1 MKKLTT
7 LLAAAGIIS
16 GCFVFAQ
23 DENPA
28 PQRRERGPRTERMRP
43 QHRNDPRETAEAK
56 LKEKYPAEYAE
67 IEKLRDEAETKLQA
81 LAKKAG
87 VQLPFNPE
95 TMRKKMT
102 AVRAKYPKEFEEID
116 KLRKTDPRAAREKM
130 QEIYRKEGIEFPAMQ
145 DRRHDR
151 FGANQPSPRRGNPMV
166 KIQQI
171 RAAYPEEMKKLD
183 ELRRDDPG
191 RYREEMRKLAERY
204 EREHAKAK

>member
-23 DENPA
+23 DAKAA

-43 QHRNDPRETAEAK
+43 PHRNDQRENVEAK
-56 LKEKYPAEYAE
+56 LKEKYPKEFAE
-67 IEKLRDEAETKLQA
+67 IDKLRNEAETKLQA

-87 VQLPFNPE
+87 VQLPLNPE

-102 AVRAKYPKEFEEID
+102 EIRAKYPKEFEEID

-130 QEIYRKEGIEFPAMQ
+130 QEIYRKEGIEFPAMP

-151 FGANQPSPRRGNPMV
+151 FGANPNQPYPRRGNPME
-166 KIQQI
+166 KLQQI
-171 RAAYPEEMKKLD
+171 RAAYPAEMKKLD
-183 ELRRDDPG
+183 ELRRNDPG

-204 EREHAKAK
+204 EREHAK

>member
-23 DENPA
+23 DAKAA

-43 QHRNDPRETAEAK
+43 SHRNDQRENVEAK
-56 LKEKYPAEYAE
+56 LKEKYPKEFAE
-67 IEKLRDEAETKLQA
+67 IDKLRNEAETKLQA

-87 VQLPFNPE
+87 VQLPLNPE

-102 AVRAKYPKEFEEID
+102 EIRAKYPKEFEEID

-130 QEIYRKEGIEFPAMQ
+130 QEIYRKEGIEFPAMP

-151 FGANQPSPRRGNPMV
+151 FGANPNQPSPRRGNPME
-166 KIQQI
+166 KLQQI
-171 RAAYPEEMKKLD
+171 RAAYPAEMKKLD
-183 ELRRDDPG
+183 ELRRNDPG

-204 EREHAKAK
+204 EREHAK

>member
-1 MKKLTT
+1 MRKQTT

-23 DENPA
+23 EMNPA
-28 PQRRERGPRTERMRP
+28 PQRRERGPRTERQRP
-43 QHRNDPRETAEAK
+43 PHRNDQRENVEAK

-67 IEKLRDEAETKLQA
+67 IEKLRAEADAKLQA

-87 VQLPFNPE
+87 VQLPLTPE
-95 TMRKKMT
+95 AMRRKMMEIRT
-102 AVRAKYPKEFEEID
+102 RYPKEFEEID

-130 QEIYRKEGIEFPAMQ
+130 QEIYRKEGIGFPAVQ

-151 FGANQPSPRRGNPMV
+151 FGANQPSPRRGNPME
-166 KIQQI
+166 KFKQI

-183 ELRRDDPG
+183 ELRREDPG

-204 EREHAKAK
+204 EREHAK